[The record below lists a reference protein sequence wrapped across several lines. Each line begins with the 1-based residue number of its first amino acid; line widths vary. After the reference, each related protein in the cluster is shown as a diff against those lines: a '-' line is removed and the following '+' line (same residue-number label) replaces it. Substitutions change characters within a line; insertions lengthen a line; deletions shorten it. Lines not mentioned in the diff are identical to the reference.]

1 MIIGIMGGPYL
12 WQYGIGTGKER
23 IPKILER
30 NSTAVTENTETTTE
44 KESTTEIK
52 NMDYSEIRVLI
63 SNDHLGS
70 YQHKTVRI
78 TSVKP
83 YYMKTG
89 GKTVTKK
96 AGEIT
101 TLKFKRDKQGQTVMF
116 SGVEKLQL
124 LSVKRSYGNPSYR
137 GTLEIRYGKSSMT
150 VINQL
155 LLEEYL
161 YAVIPSEMPVSYGL
175 EALKVQAVCARS
187 FAIRQMQGDK
197 FASYYANV
205 DDSVA
210 SQVYNNTKETKK
222 SIQAALDTAGEVI
235 CYQNQVISAYF
246 FSTSWG
252 HTADSHD
259 VWLQKG
265 DSPVYLTGKLQDDSG
280 TILDLSTENKLKKF
294 LTEDIKTYDSNFP
307 WYRWNVQIPI
317 SKLSGSGIG
326 SIRNV
331 QVTKRGNSG
340 VAKALRITGSAG
352 VKVVQGEY
360 NIREYLSPKGC
371 KIKRKDGSNAS
382 ADILP
387 SGCFYIE
394 DNEKYLNIYGGGYG
408 HGVGMS
414 QNGVK
419 EQVEEG
425 KQYQD
430 IINFYYSGTN
440 IKQVSVLTNHK

>member
-1 MIIGIMGGPYL
+1 MTVGIFGGPIL
-12 WQYGIGTGKER
+12 WKYGVPQKSESDQK
-23 IPKILER
+23 IPKQESA
-30 NSTAVTENTETTTE
+30 STTEKNTEKKSTTE
-44 KESTTEIK
+44 KEST
-52 NMDYSEIRVLI
+52 NFSEIRVLI
-63 SNDHLGS
+63 SNNRLGS
-70 YQHKTVRI
+70 YSHNKIKI
-78 TSVKP
+78 TSAKP

-89 GKTVTKK
+89 KKSVQKK

-101 TLKFKRDKQGQTVMF
+101 ILDFKRDKQGQTVTF
-116 SGVEKLQL
+116 SGAGKLQL

-137 GTLEIRYGKSSMT
+137 GTLEVRYGKSSMT

-187 FAIRQMQGDK
+187 FAIRQIQGNK
-197 FASYYANV
+197 FASYHANV

-210 SQVYNNTKETKK
+210 SQVYNNTKETNE

-235 CYQNQVISAYF
+235 CYKDQVISAYF

-265 DSPVYLTGKLQDDSG
+265 DSPLYLTGKLQNGSNEK
-280 TILDLSTENKLKKF
+280 LDLSTDEKVKKF
-294 LTEDIKTYDSNFP
+294 LNQNIETYDSSFP
-307 WYRWNVQIPI
+307 WYRWSVTLPI
-317 SKLSGSGIG
+317 SKLAKSSIG

-331 QVTKRGNSG
+331 AVNKRGNSG
-340 VAKALRITGSAG
+340 VAKSLRITGSGG

-360 NIREYLSPKGC
+360 NIRQYLSPKGY
-371 KIKRKDGSNAS
+371 KIKRKDGSTAS

-387 SGCFYIE
+387 SGCFYLE
-394 DNEKYLNIYGGGYG
+394 QKGNNLKIYGGGYG

-419 EQVEEG
+419 RQIELGKNYQQIIKYYYTGTKIEQ
-425 KQYQD
+425 
-430 IINFYYSGTN
+430 ISM
-440 IKQVSVLTNHK
+440 SVNP